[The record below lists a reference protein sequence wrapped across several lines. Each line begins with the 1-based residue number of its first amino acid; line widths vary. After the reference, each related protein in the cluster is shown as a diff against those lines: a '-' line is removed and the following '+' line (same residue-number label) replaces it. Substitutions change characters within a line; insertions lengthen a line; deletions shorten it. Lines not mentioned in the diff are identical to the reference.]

1 VAEVKAKPAF
11 KKRKITDGV
20 AYKLAQSIS
29 DKAFEHLHDNMR
41 ERLHAMTEKLY
52 LAMFEA
58 TSRTA
63 LEEQM
68 RTWPSVLLIKSDAVS
83 IEIDDAGD
91 PDRNSVH
98 WTMHF
103 DQPRSIPR
111 HQYGHL
117 PVKARTSL
125 YDAVQALGRERDNMH
140 GKKELMR
147 RTLQEQL
154 MALGDTHTVAAYW
167 PDVEPLLVEMYGEKL
182 PDRSDVVTP
191 LSALLGKFL
200 PALPAPE
207 AA

>member
-11 KKRKITDGV
+11 RKRKITDGI

-29 DKAFEHLHDNMR
+29 DKAFEHLRDNLQ
-41 ERLHAMTEKLY
+41 ERFQAMNEKLY

-68 RTWPSVLLIKSDAVS
+68 LTWPAVLLIKADALS
-83 IEIDDAGD
+83 IEIEDAGN
-91 PDRNSVH
+91 PERNDIS
-98 WTMHF
+98 WTLQF
-103 DQPRSIPR
+103 DSPRSIPR
-111 HQYGHL
+111 HQYGRL
-117 PVKARTSL
+117 LVKVRTPL
-125 YDAVQALGRERDNMH
+125 FDAVQALAQERDSLH
-140 GKKELMR
+140 GKKSAMR
-147 RTLQEQL
+147 STLQEQL

-167 PDVEPLLVEMYGEKL
+167 PEVEPLLVEMYGEKL